1 MESFA
6 KNLIMIGSLILFA
19 GVVLYLFDKVN
30 FIGKLPGDFL
40 IKKKS
45 FSLYIPLTTSIIF
58 SIIVTVILNLFKK

>member
-58 SIIVTVILNLFKK
+58 SIIITVILNLFKK

>member
-58 SIIVTVILNLFKK
+58 SIIVTIILNLFKK

>member
-1 MESFA
+1 MENFA

-58 SIIVTVILNLFKK
+58 SIIVTIIINLFKK

>member
-1 MESFA
+1 MESLA

>member
-40 IKKKS
+40 IRKKS

>member
-1 MESFA
+1 MENFA

>member
-40 IKKKS
+40 IKKRS

>member
-1 MESFA
+1 MESLA

-58 SIIVTVILNLFKK
+58 SIIITVILNLFKK